1 MRQRNLSSL
10 LYHLGSLVH
19 LAEVVISRNP
29 ARILR
34 YAKNRALMRL
44 ILKLGLFR

>member
-1 MRQRNLSSL
+1 MRRRKVSSL

-19 LAEVVISRNP
+19 LAEVVGSRNP

-44 ILKLGLFR
+44 LFKLGVFR